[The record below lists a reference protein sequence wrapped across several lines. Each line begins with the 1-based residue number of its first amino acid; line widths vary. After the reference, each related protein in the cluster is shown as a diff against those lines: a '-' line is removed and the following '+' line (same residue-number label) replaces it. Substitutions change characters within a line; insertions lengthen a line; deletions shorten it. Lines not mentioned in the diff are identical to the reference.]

1 MSETRDQPSL
11 KKDESLNL
19 TSEKMDPLKCLYSKN
34 VQVPNEK
41 APLLDNLTKFNV
53 NENSE
58 VSVKTTVVKPKPT
71 ESTVYERADIRATL
85 VDKKVKTKKNVL
97 SKLEKIN
104 KGPLLALKNCMIQ
117 KIPVKVI
124 TRNHSSKYSYFTF
137 ILSLLYTATMHNLQ
151 PVGPFYFQFFFFFFI
166 LHNKLGCRENL
177 CAKCISMDHIMK
189 AVVKVINYVCSRGI
203 IHRQFQEFLVEL
215 NSEFE
220 DVGYYLQ
227 VSWLCIEKML
237 KRVYDLHK
245 EILLFTYERLL

>member
-53 NENSE
+53 NENCE
-58 VSVKTTVVKPKPT
+58 VSVKTTVVKPKPP

-137 ILSLLYTATMHNLQ
+137 ILSLSYTATMHNLQ
-151 PVGPFYFQFFFFFFI
+151 PVGPFLFSVFFFSY
-166 LHNKLGCRENL
+166 
-177 CAKCISMDHIMK
+177 CI
-189 AVVKVINYVCSRGI
+189 IN
-203 IHRQFQEFLVEL
+203 
-215 NSEFE
+215 
-220 DVGYYLQ
+220 
-227 VSWLCIEKML
+227 
-237 KRVYDLHK
+237 
-245 EILLFTYERLL
+245 

>member
-58 VSVKTTVVKPKPT
+58 VSVKTTVVKPKPP

-137 ILSLLYTATMHNLQ
+137 ILSLSYTATMHNLQ
-151 PVGPFYFQFFFFFFI
+151 PVGPFLFSVFFFFM
-166 LHNKLGCRENL
+166 
-177 CAKCISMDHIMK
+177 CI
-189 AVVKVINYVCSRGI
+189 IN
-203 IHRQFQEFLVEL
+203 
-215 NSEFE
+215 
-220 DVGYYLQ
+220 
-227 VSWLCIEKML
+227 
-237 KRVYDLHK
+237 
-245 EILLFTYERLL
+245 